1 MSSFLVALSFC
12 TQNDGGIED
21 TLQGDWLRPFSHVKV
36 FLEDFENNDV
46 GVTDQQKLFLDTEKC
61 LKEFIIKRLN
71 VSALQSVHR

>member
-1 MSSFLVALSFC
+1 MMEGLKTRYKVIDYDL
-12 TQNDGGIED
+12 
-21 TLQGDWLRPFSHVKV
+21 FSLVKV

-46 GVTDQQKLFLDTEKC
+46 GVTDQQKMFLDPEKC

>member
-1 MSSFLVALSFC
+1 MEGLKTRYKVIDYDL
-12 TQNDGGIED
+12 
-21 TLQGDWLRPFSHVKV
+21 FSHVKV

-61 LKEFIIKRLN
+61 LEFIIKRLN

>member
-1 MSSFLVALSFC
+1 MMEGLKTRYKVIDYDL
-12 TQNDGGIED
+12 
-21 TLQGDWLRPFSHVKV
+21 FSHVKV

-46 GVTDQQKLFLDTEKC
+46 GVTDQQKLFLDTEKY